1 MLKIRRF
8 ELFLFGLGLVNIAP
22 IISETFPDVLWEGF
36 TDLATTICFLLLFF
50 GWIAVQFFK
59 DHSLA
64 YRLARYGA
72 WWSGVVWSGVAT
84 AALVSFTGEP
94 REIFSLSAL
103 SFGVSVISFGLWWHL
118 RSNLLLSG
126 VSLQT
131 EV

>member
-8 ELFLFGLGLVNIAP
+8 ELFLFGLGLINIAP
-22 IISETFPDVLWEGF
+22 IVSETFPDVLWEGF
-36 TDLATTICFLLLFF
+36 TDTATTLCFLLLFF

-94 REIFSLSAL
+94 REIFSLAAL

-118 RSNLLLSG
+118 RSHSLLSG
-126 VSLQT
+126 VSLQP

>member
-8 ELFLFGLGLVNIAP
+8 ELFLFGLGLVNIV

-36 TDLATTICFLLLFF
+36 TDIATTICFLLLFF

-103 SFGVSVISFGLWWHL
+103 SFGVSISFGLWWHL